1 MEHFLKVHITDIHLK
16 FSYPVCSIKF
26 STDMLWSPMKNRLHF
41 MLPTGTG
48 MESRK
53 WFTRF
58 HSGEWTEKYLKLSEY
73 NLKERFRK
81 AFEHLSSYASGY
93 KALQGI

>member
-1 MEHFLKVHITDIHLK
+1 
-16 FSYPVCSIKF
+16 
-26 STDMLWSPMKNRLHF
+26 

-81 AFEHLSSYASGY
+81 ALEHLSSYASGY
-93 KALQGI
+93 KALQGIQERETWIGDSSGDTI